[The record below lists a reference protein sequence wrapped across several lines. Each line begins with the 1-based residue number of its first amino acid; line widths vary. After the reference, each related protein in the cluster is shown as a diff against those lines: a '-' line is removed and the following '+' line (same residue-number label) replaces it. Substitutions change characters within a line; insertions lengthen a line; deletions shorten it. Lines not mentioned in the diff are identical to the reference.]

1 MNKSKMSV
9 VLAAM
14 MAVSGLAV
22 AQDTTRAA
30 VKAEGVAGAT
40 AAAGTQGGSGPT
52 GAAIVGEGPAKTRA
66 EVKGEITRKDV
77 NTTVQGGSGASK
89 ADNPNTQ
96 KLSSGGTAAERK
108 AMRDQRRA
116 ERKAQRD
123 AGTQA
128 AASGSAPAGSP
139 ATAK

>member
-1 MNKSKMSV
+1 MNKSKLSV
-9 VLAAM
+9 LLAAM
-14 MAVSGLAV
+14 MAISGLAV

-40 AAAGTQGGSGPT
+40 AKAGTQGGSGPT
-52 GAAIVGEGPAKTRA
+52 GAAIMGEGPAKTRA

-77 NTTVQGGSGASK
+77 NTTVQGGSGASV
-89 ADNPNTQ
+89 ATNPNTKQ
-96 KLSSGGTAAERK
+96 LSSGGTAAERK

-116 ERKAQRD
+116 ERKAQR
-123 AGTQA
+123 ASGAQA
-128 AASGSAPAGSP
+128 AAAGSTTAGSP